1 MPAMCLPIARSF
13 SGMNVMN
20 STPPREFVGV
30 VTELDI
36 SGWGPNSAQLE
47 FSLTPQSGQPVT
59 FVMEF
64 DAMPQM
70 FADNGLRK
78 ENADPRNLSGKSNWN
93 PSYQRPKASGLNVCR
108 TDYGPA

>member
-1 MPAMCLPIARSF
+1 
-13 SGMNVMN
+13 MN

-64 DAMPQM
+64 DAVPQM
-70 FADNGLRK
+70 FAAGATMLTMAFEKKMPIRAIFPANQTGT
-78 ENADPRNLSGKSNWN
+78 PRI
-93 PSYQRPKASGLNVCR
+93 SGLKL
-108 TDYGPA
+108 PA